1 MSHEEGAA
9 AAAEFMLRFA
19 TSEFKGVVGFSRGLR
34 SYHHA
39 PLYIFVSD
47 KESECL
53 VAKLPKLQLRD
64 QSCLLRPNTHFLYLR
79 KVYMLYETTE

>member
-1 MSHEEGAA
+1 MHGRWLVSHEEGAA

-53 VAKLPKLQLRD
+53 VEKSIYA
-64 QSCLLRPNTHFLYLR
+64 NN
-79 KVYMLYETTE
+79 ETTE